1 MKKAFKL
8 ILPII
13 ATSMLFSGC
22 STVTFS
28 NPKTTTVEDR
38 QLDPQLSKAIETTNL
53 LDNFTQSGVINM
65 DFSGLKSQGSST
77 DKNTR
82 LEFDIVSENHGTNF
96 YKKTVENKALTSELY
111 INGNSLFLKPINTDK
126 FVDMSNTPKFTEMIG
141 DIYTIKDQPYNLL
154 TDKLLYKLSEK
165 PLEFKDSTINVDGRD
180 ILVKTLE
187 ETVPS
192 KDVHD
197 NLINV
202 AKSFLGYQYKTEKD
216 LQSAIKGI
224 KLSDVKTNIYINKE
238 DIIHA
243 MDISFDMTIDNKS
256 TVKFRSSTHLT
267 GYNNAKIK
275 LPSIDKQD
283 IISFEQYTKK
293 K

>member
-22 STVTFS
+22 SNITFS
-28 NPKTTTVEDR
+28 DLKTTTVEDKK
-38 QLDPQLSKAIETTNL
+38 LDPQLSKAIETTKS

-65 DFSGLKSQGSST
+65 EFSGLTQGSST
-77 DKNTR
+77 DKNIR
-82 LEFDIVSENHGTNF
+82 LEFDIVSKDNGSNF
-96 YKKTVENKALTSELY
+96 YKKTVENKSLTSELY
-111 INGNSLFLKPINTDK
+111 VNDNSLLLKPIKNDK
-126 FVDMSNTPKFTEMIG
+126 FVDMSTTPKFTEMIG
-141 DIYTIKDQPYNLL
+141 DIYTLSDQPYNLL
-154 TDKLLYKLSEK
+154 ADKLLSKLSERS
-165 PLEFKDSTINVDGRD
+165 LDFKDSTINADGRN
-180 ILVKTLE
+180 INVKTLE

-197 NLINV
+197 NLISV

-224 KLSDVKTNIYINKE
+224 KLSDVKTNVYINKE
-238 DIIHA
+238 DVIHA
-243 MDISFDMTIDNKS
+243 MDISFDMTIDNKT

-267 GYNNAKIK
+267 GYNNSKIK